1 MERLGEGQDQK
12 VGEEVKRGNVDEQG
26 DVEVKGNNNEEELQ
40 MFYHHLHPLAFWNK
54 IVLLL
59 AGPFLVPLRLVLAI
73 LVMLTAWLV
82 SGLGLMFRDKD
93 NFERQPQ
100 GGWRALCREA
110 MYKLTSSVILF
121 CLGFRLKIEGVPA
134 SRDEAPVVICA
145 PHTSFLDVFVI
156 AICRGSPV
164 ARIENSKTPGMSAI
178 QTVGHTIFVDRRS
191 DQSRHAALQT
201 ILSRVTSSLSW
212 PQVVCILDAKSLEAD
227 I

>member
-1 MERLGEGQDQK
+1 LQRS
-12 VGEEVKRGNVDEQG
+12 NVQA
-26 DVEVKGNNNEEELQ
+26 N
-40 MFYHHLHPLAFWNK
+40 
-54 IVLLL
+54 LLCD
-59 AGPFLVPLRLVLAI
+59 PFLSWIQVIQANQN
-73 LVMLTAWLV
+73 
-82 SGLGLMFRDKD
+82 FRPIHD
-93 NFERQPQ
+93 
-100 GGWRALCREA
+100 C
-110 MYKLTSSVILF
+110 SSRI
-121 CLGFRLKIEGVPA
+121 FRLKIECVPA

-212 PQVVCILDAKSLEAD
+212 PQVVCLLDAKSLETD